1 MADGFVVC
9 PFCGFEFEPADTL
22 CEHGCPMHT
31 TCGLLRCPGC
41 DYEFP
46 QKPAAVSWLG
56 RLLQGAPKEPA
67 CGLYCTLAELDT
79 GSAVEVV
86 SVPAGDRRRNT
97 LAVFGLV
104 PETTIILLQKRPAC
118 VVRVGETELAL
129 DPEIAEGIV
138 VKRSGTMGGSGEGGD
153 ARMP

>member
-9 PFCGFEFEPADTL
+9 PFCGFEFEPEDTL
-22 CEHGCPMHT
+22 CRHGCPMHT

-46 QKPAAVSWLG
+46 QRPAAVSWFARLFKSAPGEPPCG
-56 RLLQGAPKEPA
+56 R
-67 CGLYCTLAELDT
+67 YCTLDELED
-79 GSAVEVV
+79 GAAVEVV
-86 SVPAGDRRRNT
+86 SVPVAGRRRNT

-104 PETTIILLQKRPAC
+104 PETTITLLQKRPAC
-118 VVRVGETELAL
+118 VVKVGETELAL

-138 VKRSGTMGGSGEGGD
+138 VKRPAEPVASDELS
-153 ARMP
+153 